1 MNTSTIRQ
9 KLYEYI
15 RVADDKKVKAIY
27 TIIESD
33 VNEVYEW
40 WNDKDLVAELDSR
53 SANLKNGKD
62 VGYSWDEVK
71 SELLTSRKTSTKH
84 GQ

>member
-40 WNDKDLVAELDSR
+40 WNDKDLVSELDSR

-71 SELLTSRKTSTKH
+71 NELLTSRKTSTKH

>member
-15 RVADDKKVKAIY
+15 RVADDKKIKAIY

-33 VNEVYEW
+33 VNESYEW
-40 WNDKDLVAELDSR
+40 WNDKDLVAELNSR
-53 SANLKNGKD
+53 SVGLKSGKNR
-62 VGYSWDEVK
+62 GFSWEEVK
-71 SELLTSRKTSTKH
+71 KELSNS
-84 GQ
+84 

>member
-27 TIIESD
+27 TMIESD
-33 VNEVYEW
+33 VNELYEW
-40 WNDKDLVAELDSR
+40 WNDKDLIAELDSR
-53 SANLKNGKD
+53 SADLKSGKD
-62 VGYSWDEVK
+62 VGHSWDEAK
-71 SELLTSRKTSTKH
+71 KELLNSK
-84 GQ
+84 

>member
-1 MNTSTIRQ
+1 MSTIRQ

-40 WNDKDLVAELDSR
+40 WNDKDLIAELDSR

-71 SELLTSRKTSTKH
+71 NELIYYPSQRSVV
-84 GQ
+84 